1 MVLHFIA
8 NFYPEAKVLTTTVL
22 ADVNGVEFKAAG
34 KQIQSPGWRV
44 LFSNSNA
51 ENVTDYNPKDDAEP
65 NKEQVLPHF
74 VEGESGPH
82 TPEVLQKFT
91 TPPKY
96 FTEATLLRAMETA
109 GKFVDNEELRDALK
123 ENGIGRPSTRAAIIE
138 TLFKRNYIIKEK
150 KNLIPTS
157 RGIELVEM
165 INYDLLKSAELT
177 GQWERKLRDI
187 EKGNYLADN
196 FIGELKSMVVDLVN
210 QVKSDNTLK
219 MISIVNDADAKT
231 KAKSKTARNSQP
243 GSKTQSAIKA
253 QSDSNS
259 QPTINEMSLKRQ
271 ESSDNQKQNSSGGYS
286 PISDY
291 TPNSVTSNDT
301 IDIQK
306 SNDIQNTKNTI
317 NSSDAHKEL
326 SKNLA
331 ENDKLDKS
339 NNHSVKEGDR
349 CPLCGKGIIIRGRT
363 QLGCNR
369 YKEGCN
375 FRAPFPADVDVP
387 K

>member
-1 MVLHFIA
+1 
-8 NFYPEAKVLTTTVL
+8 
-22 ADVNGVEFKAAG
+22 
-34 KQIQSPGWRV
+34 
-44 LFSNSNA
+44 
-51 ENVTDYNPKDDAEP
+51 
-65 NKEQVLPHF
+65 
-74 VEGESGPH
+74 
-82 TPEVLQKFT
+82 
-91 TPPKY
+91 
-96 FTEATLLRAMETA
+96 
-109 GKFVDNEELRDALK
+109 
-123 ENGIGRPSTRAAIIE
+123 
-138 TLFKRNYIIKEK
+138 
-150 KNLIPTS
+150 
-157 RGIELVEM
+157 M

-210 QVKSDNTLK
+210 QVKLDNTLK
-219 MISIVNDADAKT
+219 MISIVNDTDAKT

-259 QPTINEMSLKRQ
+259 QPTVNEMSLKRQ
-271 ESSDNQKQNSSGGYS
+271 ESSNNQKQNSSGGYS

-291 TPNSVTSNDT
+291 TPNSATSNDT
-301 IDIQK
+301 INIQK

-317 NSSDAHKEL
+317 DSSDARKEV

-375 FRAPFPADVDVP
+375 FRAPFPAYNTTS
-387 K
+387 KSNT